1 MKKISFLISTV
12 ILFSLLSACAS
23 NEPAIITTNDADKIE
38 TIVAGTLSA
47 IPTATIIPVPSTPT
61 NTPIF
66 DEWIWQNIDL
76 FSLKVNLPSGW
87 TISEVNRR
95 PEPDQRQAKYGH
107 DCADYV
113 ISNPEGTDK
122 ILLFPTCGWFDGAG
136 DFCPNDTVFMSL
148 TDTNLVTYHDNS
160 GDIIAHFSNNS
171 SELLARYYDSANG
184 NYIYTDVVFPP
195 LQGVVSLAC
204 KAPPI
209 TVFGSDQTLRFVSVE
224 FETSDKDAELVK
236 TLELIDK
243 IILSMSEQ

>member
-1 MKKISFLISTV
+1 MKKFLFLISTV
-12 ILFSLLSACAS
+12 VFFSLLSACVS
-23 NEPAIITTNDADKIE
+23 NEPAQNTTSDANKVE

-47 IPTATIIPVPSTPT
+47 IPTITLTPVPSTPT
-61 NTPIF
+61 NTPII

-76 FSLKVNLPSGW
+76 FGLKVNLPYGW

-95 PEPDQRQAKYGH
+95 AEPEQYQIYGH

-113 ISNPEGTDK
+113 MSNPDGIDK
-122 ILLFPTCGWFDGAG
+122 VLLFPTCGFFGGAG
-136 DFCPNDTVFMSL
+136 DFCPDDTVFMSL
-148 TDTNLVTYHDNS
+148 TDTDLVTYHDNPD
-160 GDIIAHFSNNS
+160 DIIARFSNNS

-224 FETSDKDAELVK
+224 FETTDKDAELVK
-236 TLELIDK
+236 TLELVDK